1 MLESRCSCDVIGD
14 LGCVD
19 VIKHVLLSG
28 SVSNVFGQPFLG
40 WFNGSTGSKA
50 ADILSFI
57 LAIRMHEEIW
67 NHNLFL
73 MYLTLFSSKGS
84 MEEDNNRTMQ
94 EPRLYPSKA
103 VFNLNLFLSE
113 KRLFEGFELERL
125 SPRFHFQLL
134 KNINGIEQQWAL
146 QLKEFVASVSI
157 TLHTLYPCLFS
168 PGIKVKTSAVIFVW
182 QIIPTMAATNLEIWL
197 VKRVCSLPCQES
209 NF

>member
-1 MLESRCSCDVIGD
+1 
-14 LGCVD
+14 
-19 VIKHVLLSG
+19 
-28 SVSNVFGQPFLG
+28 
-40 WFNGSTGSKA
+40 
-50 ADILSFI
+50 
-57 LAIRMHEEIW
+57 
-67 NHNLFL
+67 

-146 QLKEFVASVSI
+146 KLKEFVASVSI

-168 PGIKVKTSAVIFVW
+168 PGIKVKTSAVIFV
-182 QIIPTMAATNLEIWL
+182 
-197 VKRVCSLPCQES
+197 
-209 NF
+209 